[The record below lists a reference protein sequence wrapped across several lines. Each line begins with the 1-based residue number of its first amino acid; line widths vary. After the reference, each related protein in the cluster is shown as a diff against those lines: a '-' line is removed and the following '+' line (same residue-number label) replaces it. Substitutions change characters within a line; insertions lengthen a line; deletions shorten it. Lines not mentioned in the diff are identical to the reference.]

1 MKNQQVVTSSI
12 YTEAT
17 KTNQTS
23 TGENN
28 MNTKTELTATEARI
42 GMVLNDI
49 RDIARPVNPKIMFDD
64 GGLLTRNAKLV
75 SSFAEQI
82 NEIRTTEQLVDFI
95 STLKLRPRAT
105 SELMQASRELAQHAV
120 RMQAAATALLNMVE
134 ILNDSTDPLQ

>member
-1 MKNQQVVTSSI
+1 
-12 YTEAT
+12 
-17 KTNQTS
+17 
-23 TGENN
+23 